1 MSQDREQI
9 SKPVILDVGRQK
21 RRAIDDLK
29 QGVGPLAD
37 EVRQAVQ
44 TAIPGSGKGEKEIVP
59 VVVLY
64 RKRDR
69 KRGLLAE
76 ILRSL

>member
-1 MSQDREQI
+1 MSEDREQGAKLI
-9 SKPVILDVGRQK
+9 ILDVGRQK
-21 RRAIDDLK
+21 RSAIEDLK
-29 QGVGPLAD
+29 RGIGTLAD
-37 EVRQAVQ
+37 EVRQAAQ
-44 TAIPGSGKGEKEIVP
+44 PAAEPTGASGKELVP